1 MIFLPGIGLG
11 ELLQVWKEGKTI
23 AERFAWALGIGLS
36 FDTLVFM
43 LRTSGLQIGGV
54 HLVGMDLQ
62 TIYFILA
69 VGLVTLSAGL
79 GLHRRFNFPV
89 KVVRTDLLMGVMTL
103 GLGLLLLLQF
113 NKYPIFP
120 EYQSPDYQIHVEI
133 AQSLLSGTLTS
144 IPSGVLYFGVH
155 FQLASA
161 ILLVGGEPLVVVQR
175 TMAVLVLF
183 SPLFVYLASV
193 ALFEN
198 QFVGLLNVAIY
209 TFSGT
214 IWF

>member
-69 VGLVTLSAGL
+69 VGLVALFAGL
-79 GLHRRFNFPV
+79 GLHRRVNFSFEGV
-89 KVVRTDLLMGVMTL
+89 WAGLLMGGITL
-103 GLGLLLLLQF
+103 GLGPLLLLPF
-113 NKYPIFP
+113 
-120 EYQSPDYQIHVEI
+120 H
-133 AQSLLSGTLTS
+133 
-144 IPSGVLYFGVH
+144 
-155 FQLASA
+155 
-161 ILLVGGEPLVVVQR
+161 
-175 TMAVLVLF
+175 
-183 SPLFVYLASV
+183 
-193 ALFEN
+193 
-198 QFVGLLNVAIY
+198 
-209 TFSGT
+209 
-214 IWF
+214 